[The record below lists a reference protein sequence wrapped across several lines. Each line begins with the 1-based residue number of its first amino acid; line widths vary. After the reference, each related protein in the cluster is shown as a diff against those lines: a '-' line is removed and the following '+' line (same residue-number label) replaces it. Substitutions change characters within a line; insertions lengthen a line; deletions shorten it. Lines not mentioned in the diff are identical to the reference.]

1 MKFIYLSK
9 KVETSIEALKK
20 TGRAGK
26 MIRVVAKKP
35 AKMISKTNEG
45 NDIVADD
52 HGLFK
57 QYTEGSAS
65 CFLGVGPRI

>member
-1 MKFIYLSK
+1 
-9 KVETSIEALKK
+9 
-20 TGRAGK
+20 
-26 MIRVVAKKP
+26 MIRDVAKKA

-57 QYTEGSAS
+57 QYTDKDLRRVFSGLVQGSK
-65 CFLGVGPRI
+65 